1 MFMTIESINPHRPSD
16 VVEEFEPAG
25 PEGADRAVGRAV
37 DGLAEWRGATAHAR
51 GRSMG
56 DVASDLERE
65 AEDLAGLMVREVG
78 KPVTEARA
86 ELARAVAIWRY
97 YAQLILAADGETYP
111 ASAEHQWLLVR
122 RHPIGVCA
130 LITPWN
136 FPVAIPSW
144 KAAPA
149 IGYGNAIVL
158 KPAPAAT
165 AVAERLV
172 EVANR
177 HLPSG
182 VWELVRGNA
191 ETGEPL
197 LDHRDVAAVSFTGSV
212 PVGRAVARRV
222 AGRGARVQCE
232 MGGQNP
238 SIVLA
243 DADLDNAAATIAYAA
258 MGYAGQKCTAT
269 SRVIVQESSYPEFR
283 DRLVSAVED
292 LGVTDPESEGCLVGP
307 MIAGEARTG
316 ALEALQKGGGTILT
330 GGEALDHEGFYLAP
344 TLVELDDPSSLLAK
358 EEVFAPVAVLLK
370 SRSIDEAIRVANE
383 VKYGLVAAIFT
394 KDIRG
399 AMDFADRVEAG
410 LIRVNAPTS
419 GVDYH
424 APFGGTK
431 ASSIGPREQG
441 LAAREFYTETRTL
454 LVNT

>member
-1 MFMTIESINPHRPSD
+1 MTLRSLNPHRPSD
-16 VVEEFEPAG
+16 VVAEFEPASPKG
-25 PEGADRAVGRAV
+25 VDRAVAGALG
-37 DGLAEWRGATAHAR
+37 GLAEWRRTTTHAR
-51 GRSMG
+51 GKAMG
-56 DVASDLERE
+56 DIASDLDRE
-65 AEDLAGLMVREVG
+65 AEDLAHLMVREVG
-78 KPVTEARA
+78 KPITEARA
-86 ELARAVAIWRY
+86 EVARAVAIWRY
-97 YAQLILAADGETYP
+97 YSQLILAPDGETYP
-111 ASAEHQWLLVR
+111 ASAGNQWLLVR
-122 RHPIGVCA
+122 RHPVGVCA

-165 AVAERLV
+165 AVAQRLV
-172 EVANR
+172 EMANR

-182 VWELVRGNA
+182 VWELVRGDG
-191 ETGEPL
+191 EVGEPL

-212 PVGRAVARRV
+212 PVGRAVARR
-222 AGRGARVQCE
+222 AASRGARVQCE

-243 DADLDNAAATIAYAA
+243 DADLDDAAVTIAYAA

-269 SRVIVQESSYPEFR
+269 SRVIVEESVYAEFR
-283 DRLVSAVED
+283 DRLVSAVEE
-292 LGVTDPESEGCLVGP
+292 LGITDPESEACLVGP
-307 MIAGEARTG
+307 LIAGEARAS
-316 ALEALQKGGGTILT
+316 ALEALQAGEGTVLT

-344 TLVELDDPSSLLAK
+344 TLVELGDAASPLAR
-358 EEVFAPVAVLLK
+358 EEVFAPVAAVLK
-370 SRSIDEAIRVANE
+370 SRSVDEAIRIANE

-394 KDIRG
+394 KDIGR

-410 LIRVNAPTS
+410 LVRVNAPTS

-454 LVNT
+454 LVNA